1 MKYYIRLLKFLKPY
15 PVAFFAAIVC
25 MFFSVAFS
33 GVSLGMIVPL
43 MDKIF
48 SHQEIVINRSLPLLL
63 KNFITK
69 LNVLSPS
76 ELLLIIAWLI
86 PLLFILKGLFAF
98 AQSFLMSGIS
108 QRIIRDI
115 RDKLYCKLQSLSLNF
130 FSKART
136 GELISQITYDV
147 GLVQN
152 SITEGLM
159 EFVYQ
164 FLQIILFLGIVF
176 FIHWR
181 LAIISLILLP
191 LVVLPVI
198 KIGKKL
204 HKLGSE
210 SQEKMGKINNI
221 LYETIAGIRI
231 VKAFSME
238 DYETKR
244 FAEENNRFYRLVVK
258 SIKRTIVLSPLNE
271 FVGALSAAFILFFG
285 GREVLRGTMSA
296 GVFTLFLGALL
307 SLMKPFKK
315 ITNIYGLT
323 QQALAAAKR
332 IFKILDTQPMIKEK
346 KDAIVLP
353 CFSKNIIFDRVCF
366 SYDEKEVLKDI
377 NLEIQRGEVVA
388 FVGQSGVGKTTLVNL
403 IPRFY
408 DPCKGRITIDGY
420 DLRELT
426 LKSLRGQ
433 IGIVSQQTVLFNDT
447 VRANI
452 AYGRQEACLEEI
464 IEAAKAANA
473 HRFIVS
479 LPEQYNTIIGE
490 QGLNLSGGERQRLA
504 IARAFLKAAPIL
516 ILDEATSQLDTE
528 SERLIQEAAGRLM
541 AGKTVFVIAHRLSTV
556 KNADKIV
563 ILDEGKI
570 VDTGRHNEL
579 LSRDSLYKRLYEMQ
593 FA

>member
-15 PVAFFAAIVC
+15 PVAFSAAIVC
-25 MFFSVAFS
+25 MFFSAAFS

-48 SHQEIVINRSLPLLL
+48 SHQEIVINRSLPLFL

-69 LNVLSPS
+69 LNSLSPS
-76 ELLLIIAWLI
+76 ELLLIIAWFI
-86 PLLFILKGLFAF
+86 PLLFILKGLFTF

-108 QRIIRDI
+108 QRVIRDI

-204 HKLGSE
+204 HKLGGE
-210 SQEKMGKINNI
+210 YQEKMGRINNI
-221 LYETIAGIRI
+221 LYETITGIRI

-285 GREVLRGTMSA
+285 GREVLRGAMSA

-346 KDAIVLP
+346 KDAIALP
-353 CFSKNIIFDRVCF
+353 CFSKNIIFDRAYF
-366 SYDEKEVLKDI
+366 SYDEKEVLEDI
-377 NLEIQRGEVVA
+377 NLEILKGEVVA

-408 DPCKGRITIDGY
+408 DPYKGRITIDGY

-473 HRFIVS
+473 HRFIVN

-556 KNADKIV
+556 KHADKIV

-579 LSRDSLYKRLYEMQ
+579 LSRDSLYKKLYEMQ